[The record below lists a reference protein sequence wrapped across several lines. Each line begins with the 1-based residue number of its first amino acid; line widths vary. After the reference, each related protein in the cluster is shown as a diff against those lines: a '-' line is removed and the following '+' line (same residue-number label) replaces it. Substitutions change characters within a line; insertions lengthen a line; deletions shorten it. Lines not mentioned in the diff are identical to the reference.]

1 MPSSS
6 ISFLAS
12 PESQEFVIR
21 MANLPAV
28 GLHSSQL
35 RPIEPGVNH
44 PLAQTDCE
52 IAQHL
57 DVPLRFAPRT
67 QGVAVNRVMVS
78 NGQTLDPQ
86 RVNRRSAMYP

>member
-12 PESQEFVIR
+12 PEIRSFIIR
-21 MANLPAV
+21 MADLPAI

-44 PLAQTDCE
+44 PLAQPT
-52 IAQHL
+52 
-57 DVPLRFAPRT
+57 
-67 QGVAVNRVMVS
+67 G
-78 NGQTLDPQ
+78 
-86 RVNRRSAMYP
+86 RSRSIWMYRPDLSAGSRA